1 MAKEIIEL
9 EVKTGKSKKEIEELK
24 KSLEESVAKFEEMSS
39 KSKDFEKN
47 VDNMKTDK
55 LSSIK
60 GYLGGAVD
68 GFKSL
73 KVAIISSG
81 IGAIVLGIVGAFKF
95 LQEAIG
101 RSEKAS
107 ESFGKIMSYVSG
119 VFNGLIAVITP
130 VVELIGE
137 GLVKAIEKPSE
148 AWSSFVDNLQKGWQ
162 FVKGQVV
169 DRFLASWTLL
179 AGNFEKG
186 VLKMRI
192 AWNEFTGDSEEAEEL
207 KGQLKEVNKELKDA
221 VQTLIDRNNEI
232 KDGFNSAVDSV
243 KNFAKQAKASYDKAS
258 EASEKLANAER
269 RLVKNRIAMEKQ
281 QLESLRLAEDQRQIR
296 DDISLSIEERIEANN
311 RLGKILDEQSQKEL
325 ALAQQQLNIA
335 LLQKQASGDTIENI
349 EAVGDAELKILEI
362 RERINGQR
370 SEQLVNEQ
378 ALLKERQD
386 KIDEDNK
393 IEEEKEQAKIDKAK
407 EITRKKEEEIKKIVE
422 EYKMAKEEEEAITEA
437 EKLELE
443 QERQL
448 ARLDLLMQGLD
459 KENEAY
465 KLAVKQRE
473 EFTIASNKAID
484 EAREADANA
493 DIQREKVLQ
502 NQKIAMAGRTFGQL
516 AQMLGDNTKAGK
528 AAGIAAALINT
539 YQGISNV
546 WAEKAE
552 SDLVGAGFIQRVA
565 TSALVALQG
574 FKAVKN
580 ISKVNPSVKSSNP
593 SGGGGGVS
601 AAAPPR
607 QANFNIVGGSPIN
620 QLAQSIGEQTNQPQQ
635 AYVVSGE
642 VTTAQDLENNIIDSA
657 SIGG

>member
-192 AWNEFTGDSEEAEEL
+192 AWNEFTGDSEEAEKL

-335 LLQKQASGDTIENI
+335 LLQKQASGNTIENI

-393 IEEEKEQAKIDKAK
+393 IEEEKELSKLEA
-407 EITRKKEEEIKKIVE
+407 IKKIRDDFKRAQE
-422 EYKMAKEEEEAITEA
+422 DEEAVTEVQ
-437 EKLELE
+437 KLEL
-443 QERQL
+443 QRERQL
-448 ARLDLLMQGLD
+448 ASLTLLQEGLD
-459 KENEAY
+459 AESEAY
-465 KLAVKQRE
+465 RLAE
-473 EFTIASNKAID
+473 EQKKKIKASSDAEIAKAK
-484 EAREADANA
+484 EADRKNELLK
-493 DIQREKVLQ
+493 DQILQR
-502 NQKIAMAGRTFGQL
+502 QKLSIVGQTFGQV
-516 AQMLGDNTKAGK
+516 AEILGENSAVGK
-528 AAGIAAALINT
+528 AAGIAQATINT
-539 YQGISNV
+539 YQGISEV
-546 WAEKAE
+546 WKTPSTLPEPFAT
-552 SDLVGAGFIQRVA
+552 GARIASTA
-565 TSALVALQG
+565 TVLASGL
-574 FKAVKN
+574 KAVTSIKKTKLPTS
-580 ISKVNPSVKSSNP
+580 SKS
-593 SGGGGGVS
+593 SGGGTSTPS
-601 AAAPPR
+601 APSLPR
-607 QANFNIVGGSPIN
+607 QANFNIVGGTPIN

>member
-1 MAKEIIEL
+1 MMAFFN
-9 EVKTGKSKKEIEELK
+9 S
-24 KSLEESVAKFEEMSS
+24 
-39 KSKDFEKN
+39 
-47 VDNMKTDK
+47 
-55 LSSIK
+55 
-60 GYLGGAVD
+60 
-68 GFKSL
+68 FK
-73 KVAIISSG
+73 
-81 IGAIVLGIVGAFKF
+81 AFFK
-95 LQEAIG
+95 
-101 RSEKAS
+101 
-107 ESFGKIMSYVSG
+107 
-119 VFNGLIAVITP
+119 
-130 VVELIGE
+130 
-137 GLVKAIEKPSE
+137 IEKPSE

-378 ALLKERQD
+378 ALLKEKQD

-393 IEEEKEQAKIDKAK
+393 IEEEKELSKLEA
-407 EITRKKEEEIKKIVE
+407 IKKIRDDFKRAQE
-422 EYKMAKEEEEAITEA
+422 DEEAVTEVQ
-437 EKLELE
+437 KLEL
-443 QERQL
+443 QRERQL
-448 ARLDLLMQGLD
+448 ASLTLLQEGLD
-459 KENEAY
+459 AESEAY
-465 KLAVKQRE
+465 RLAEEQKALTKQA
-473 EFTIASNKAID
+473 FD
-484 EAREADANA
+484 EKIREAEEQKLLEEEERKKRSSDMQKRFLMGNLSAIQNA
-493 DIQREKVLQ
+493 AGEETKIGKALFLAKQAMLIKEQIIEAKATLQRIALRASEATVDTSKGAAATAKVGFPQ
-502 NQKIAMAGRTFGQL
+502 NIPLLIAFA
-516 AQMLGDNTKAGK
+516 AQ
-528 AAGIAAALINT
+528 AAGI
-539 YQGISNV
+539 IS
-546 WAEKAE
+546 
-552 SDLVGAGFIQRVA
+552 
-565 TSALVALQG
+565 
-574 FKAVKN
+574 
-580 ISKVNPSVKSSNP
+580 SVKSAVKATKKVAGSA
-593 SGGGGGVS
+593 GGGVS
-601 AAAPPR
+601 VPSAGGGSIATASAPPQ
-607 QANFNIVGGSPIN
+607 QANFNIVGGTPIN

>member
-1 MAKEIIEL
+1 
-9 EVKTGKSKKEIEELK
+9 
-24 KSLEESVAKFEEMSS
+24 MSS

-107 ESFGKIMSYVSG
+107 ESFGKIMSYISG

-130 VVELIGE
+130 VVELLGDA
-137 GLVKAIEKPSE
+137 LVKAIESPSE
-148 AWSSFVDNLQKGWQ
+148 AWNSFVNNLERGWK
-162 FVKGQVV
+162 FVKGQIV

-192 AWNEFTGDSEEAEEL
+192 AWNEFTGDAEEAEEL
-207 KGQLKEVNKELKDA
+207 KSQLKQVNKDLKDA
-221 VQTLIDRNNEI
+221 TQTLIDRNKEI
-232 KDGFNSAVDSV
+232 KDGFDSAVDSV
-243 KNFAKQAKASYDKAS
+243 KNFGKEAFNSYNKVS
-258 EASEKLANAER
+258 EASEKLANSER

-281 QLESLRLAEDQRQIR
+281 QLESLRLAEEQRQIR
-296 DDISLSIEERIEANN
+296 DDISLTVEKRIEANN
-311 RLGKILDEQSQKEL
+311 KLGKILDDQLQREL
-325 ALAQQQLNIA
+325 SLAQQQLNMA
-335 LLQKQASGDTIENI
+335 LLQKQSTGDTIENI
-349 EAVGDAELKILEI
+349 EAVGEAELKILEI
-362 RERINGQR
+362 RERITGQR

-378 ALLKERQD
+378 ALIKEQSD
-386 KIDEDNK
+386 LAEEQSKIDEEKENKK
-393 IEEEKEQAKIDKAK
+393 IEKDAKLEAERLKAIK
-407 EITRKKEEEIKKIVE
+407 EIRDQFKRAE
-422 EYKMAKEEEEAITEA
+422 EEEEAETEVQ
-437 EKLELE
+437 KLEL
-443 QERQL
+443 QRKRQL
-448 ARLDLLMQGLD
+448 A
-459 KENEAY
+459 
-465 KLAVKQRE
+465 KLAVLQEGLNAESEAYRLIEDQKRE
-473 EFTIASNKAID
+473 YILASD
-484 EAREADANA
+484 EAIQNAKEADSNNEIA
-493 DIQREKVLQ
+493 REKLLQ

-516 AQMLGDNTKAGK
+516 AQLLGDNTKAGK
-528 AAGIAAALINT
+528 AAGIASALINT

-642 VTTAQDLENNIIDSA
+642 VTTAQDLEESIIDSA